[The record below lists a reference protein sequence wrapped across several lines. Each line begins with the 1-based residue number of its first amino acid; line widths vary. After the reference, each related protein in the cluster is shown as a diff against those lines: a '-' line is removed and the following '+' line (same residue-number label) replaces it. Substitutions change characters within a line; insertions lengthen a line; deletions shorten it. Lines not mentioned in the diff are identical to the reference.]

1 MELFRISE
9 STVIRWEKKGLLK
22 RFKLPG
28 SRKALYRKE
37 DIEKLIRDI
46 DGTYKPTRKGIAV
59 KVELIDDLLE
69 ALKEFKRIEHEGKD

>member
-1 MELFRISE
+1 MITIPKNSREEIRIYRSNYIGHDL
-9 STVIRWEKKGLLK
+9 VNIRV
-22 RFKLPG
+22 F
-28 SRKALYRKE
+28 Y
-37 DIEKLIRDI
+37 RDI

>member
-1 MELFRISE
+1 MITIPKNSREE
-9 STVIRWEKKGLLK
+9 IRVYRSNYIGRDLVNI
-22 RFKLPG
+22 RVFFK
-28 SRKALYRKE
+28 
-37 DIEKLIRDI
+37 DV